1 MAGKIDN
8 GKQKIA
14 NLAGGAAFVVSVE
27 LGFNLVGFFADL
39 GKNGSWIILIEAD
52 AAGLVLELEGT
63 G

>member
-8 GKQKIA
+8 RKQKVA
-14 NLAGGAAFVVSVE
+14 NFTSGATFIVSVE
-27 LGFNLVGFFADL
+27 LGLNLIGLFADL

-52 AAGLVLELEGT
+52 AAGLVLEFEGT